1 MEKIKGKKKMNSHN
15 CTQEARID
23 LLIEMIKE
31 NRKLQEETNKD
42 VKFLIQEHYK
52 QQGKIAIISM
62 MFSGIVSV
70 VAWFFSSHK

>member
-1 MEKIKGKKKMNSHN
+1 MVHDP

-23 LLIEMIKE
+23 LLIDMIKE
-31 NRKLQEETNKD
+31 NRKLQEETNND

-62 MFSGIVSV
+62 MFSGIVSAA
-70 VAWFFSSHK
+70 AWFFSSHK

>member
-1 MEKIKGKKKMNSHN
+1 MVHDP

-23 LLIEMIKE
+23 LLIDMIKE
-31 NRKLQEETNKD
+31 NRKLQEETNND